1 MSLRIYNTLT
11 RQKEPFVPLVPGQV
25 GLYVCGV
32 TPYDVSHIGHAR
44 SALVFDVVVR
54 YLRHRRHRV
63 TFVKNYTDV
72 DDKIIARA
80 HQLDITTEDLA
91 ERYIKSYEDDMI
103 KLGVEPP
110 SRAPRATRHIPEMVA
125 LIERLVAQG
134 VAYAV
139 GGDVY
144 FEVAR
149 FPTYGRLSGKNLD
162 ELLAGARVD
171 VNERKRD
178 PTFSAWPASRPG
190 APCLLVRRPRRTPC
204 GDHP

>member
-11 RQKEPFVPLVPGQV
+11 RQKEAFVPLVPGRV
-25 GLYVCGV
+25 SLYVCGI

-54 YLRHRRHRV
+54 YLRFRGDRV

-80 HQLDITTEDLA
+80 NQLKLPIGDLTA
-91 ERYIKSYEDDMI
+91 RYIEAYEADMAR
-103 KLGVEPP
+103 LGVLAPTI
-110 SRAPRATRHIPEMVA
+110 APRATAHIPEMVA
-125 LIERLVAQG
+125 LIDRLVAAG
-134 VAYAV
+134 VGYV
-139 GGDVY
+139 VDGDVY
-144 FEVAR
+144 FEVMR

-178 PTFSAWPASRPG
+178 RRDFALWKAAKPGEPSWPSPWGPGRPG
-190 APCLLVRRPRRTPC
+190 W
-204 GDHP
+204 HI